1 MPFQA
6 LDPGLTRSAR
16 MEEYGLISGLVTT
29 PNLKAVVRKALAR
42 EPKDRFQTA
51 LEFMVAL
58 RSALRSA
65 TEDSDSWQ
73 KGLVKPGTPAYLS
86 GCLVILVHH
95 VFTPTAIRGRHELF
109 CGDRATTSEAGVV
122 C

>member
-51 LEFMVAL
+51 LDFGLAL
-58 RSALRSA
+58 SVALRSA
-65 TEDSDSWQ
+65 TEDSDS
-73 KGLVKPGTPAYLS
+73 L
-86 GCLVILVHH
+86 
-95 VFTPTAIRGRHELF
+95 
-109 CGDRATTSEAGVV
+109 
-122 C
+122 